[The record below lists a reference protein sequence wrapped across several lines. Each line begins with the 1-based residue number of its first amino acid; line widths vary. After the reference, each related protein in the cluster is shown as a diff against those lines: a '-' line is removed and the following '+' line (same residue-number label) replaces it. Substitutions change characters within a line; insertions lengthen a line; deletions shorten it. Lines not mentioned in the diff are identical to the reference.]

1 MNSEQALIIDVKQ
14 PVLQAGLEVLAQL
27 RLGERPKKLSTM
39 NDDVPVSDT
48 RRTGAEVSLNR
59 RCFLTGRITVQVLCE
74 ASYDFGTVHRIG
86 LSRRLQAPV
95 ALTPRPVTTACAR
108 EGSQKRAPTGFPRRG
123 LFPPHTTSH
132 SDEVSFS
139 GTPRQSIMGAMMCAK
154 LFRARFSR
162 LFTVP
167 RLQPVISAISS
178 YVFPSISRRTK
189 TMR

>member
-14 PVLQAGLEVLAQL
+14 PVVQAGFEVRAQL
-27 RLGERPKKLSTM
+27 RLGERPKKLSAM

-59 RCFLTGRITVQVLCE
+59 RCFLAGRITVQVLRE

-95 ALTPRPVTTACAR
+95 ALTPRPVTTARAR
-108 EGSQKRAPTGFPRRG
+108 EGSTKNKPPPGFPG
-123 LFPPHTTSH
+123 GGFPHPTSH
-132 SDEVSFS
+132 SDEVRFS
-139 GTPRQSIMGAMMCAK
+139 GTPRQSIMGAMICAK